1 MTVGVR
7 RGAPSPATSMT
18 ARGWAGRTDQR
29 IRTLSDPA
37 PLKAGNP
44 ENFAT
49 RDIEVDALELAPGK
63 TTYPQGRCVFRLG

>member
-7 RGAPSPATSMT
+7 RGAPLAGDLDDCP
-18 ARGWAGRTDQR
+18 RVAGRTDQR

-37 PLKAGNP
+37 ALKAGNP